1 MRSSG
6 LSGGSPR
13 RLFLHAGKWVLE
25 VVRHV
30 SLGKDLIRPT
40 TQRLVGQR
48 AIASYFKSN
57 PDKATLGKATLRLI
71 QVEALDEWRSY
82 TAEGSDWVA
91 NSTPPRGNDSGSYG
105 PPSRPVLEALVTE
118 LEARVV
124 VLSAMQEGLL
134 ARLAR
139 VEAKLARGTFSED
152 VRGGGARAELR
163 PGSSEALDEAAP
175 MDAAGYEHGAD
186 APYSLGAEGDFEAA
200 AAGERADESSAAD
213 ESWDRGGEA
222 PPSEPVF
229 ERPPPPPP
237 PPPPA
242 RVQLALPPVSE
253 LAKCV
258 MLLVGGD
265 VSVKTA
271 EVPSSVNR
279 TTRDCYAAS
288 ILDDSDQT
296 VGMILMD
303 LRAAAFLGGTLMM
316 LPRAEIE
323 QQLLAFSPG
332 EDSIAAAAEICNAL
346 AGAINGSQDQHVR
359 IGRLEKFE
367 FKTWSWVTNAA
378 ERRDMEDNFGGRT
391 VLFSRSPPLQII

>member
-1 MRSSG
+1 
-6 LSGGSPR
+6 
-13 RLFLHAGKWVLE
+13 
-25 VVRHV
+25 
-30 SLGKDLIRPT
+30 
-40 TQRLVGQR
+40 
-48 AIASYFKSN
+48 
-57 PDKATLGKATLRLI
+57 
-71 QVEALDEWRSY
+71 
-82 TAEGSDWVA
+82 
-91 NSTPPRGNDSGSYG
+91 
-105 PPSRPVLEALVTE
+105 
-118 LEARVV
+118 
-124 VLSAMQEGLL
+124 
-134 ARLAR
+134 
-139 VEAKLARGTFSED
+139 
-152 VRGGGARAELR
+152 
-163 PGSSEALDEAAP
+163 
-175 MDAAGYEHGAD
+175 
-186 APYSLGAEGDFEAA
+186 
-200 AAGERADESSAAD
+200 
-213 ESWDRGGEA
+213 
-222 PPSEPVF
+222 
-229 ERPPPPPP
+229 
-237 PPPPA
+237 
-242 RVQLALPPVSE
+242 
-253 LAKCV
+253 